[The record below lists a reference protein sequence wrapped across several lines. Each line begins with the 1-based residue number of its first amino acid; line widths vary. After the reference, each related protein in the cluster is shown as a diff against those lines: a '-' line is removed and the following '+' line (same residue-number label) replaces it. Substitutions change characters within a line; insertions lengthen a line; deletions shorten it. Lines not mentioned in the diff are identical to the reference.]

1 MFVRSRDEKWFSMVT
16 LFLVVTGVCGSESN
30 ETLRLKVLSESLDT
44 SNITQIRGLID
55 AGADVNVRNKFGVT
69 PLFMASQDGHKE
81 VVQLLLGAKAD
92 VNAKASVQGKDYTP
106 LSVAKRKGHHSVVKL
121 LKEYGAKE

>member
-16 LFLVVTGVCGSESN
+16 LFLVVTGVCGCESK

-69 PLFMASQDGHKE
+69 PLWMASEEGHTE

-92 VNAKASVQGKDYTP
+92 VNAACTDGRTSLMVASHEG
-106 LSVAKRKGHHSVVKL
+106 VVKL